1 VTTPVRN
8 VVCGVGVAVVLAS
21 VGIVPTVAGVSTWK
35 WLLGVLGL
43 LLFVLGE
50 RRDRA

>member
-8 VVCGVGVAVVLAS
+8 LVFGVGVAVGLATI
-21 VGIVPTVAGVSTWK
+21 VIVPTIAGVSTWK

-43 LLFVLGE
+43 VLILRAE
-50 RRDRA
+50 RRD

>member
-1 VTTPVRN
+1 
-8 VVCGVGVAVVLAS
+8 VVCGVGVAVGLAA

-50 RRDRA
+50 RRDR